1 MTYFERRWRFRT
13 MPSAGEFIVGVMF
26 AGLLYG
32 LLLVTP

>member
-1 MTYFERRWRFRT
+1 